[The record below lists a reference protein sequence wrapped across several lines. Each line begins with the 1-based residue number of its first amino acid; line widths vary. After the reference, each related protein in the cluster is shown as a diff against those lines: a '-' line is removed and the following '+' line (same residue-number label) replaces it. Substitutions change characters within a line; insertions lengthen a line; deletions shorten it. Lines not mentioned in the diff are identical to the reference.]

1 MRAPALVL
9 TLAFLLGACATMPEP
24 HHEVAGVVVPAAS
37 PAPPDPQTQMRPLED
52 RVYALVE
59 NERLKL
65 DPASKVLLLDPVL
78 MDVAR
83 KRAVDMAAHGY
94 FADNAPD
101 GTTSASL
108 VMAEDARFQGLLGV
122 NIAAQHYTK
131 QSGVDVNAFAQR
143 FLDTWLKS
151 PSHKDNLAFTDYNR
165 TGIGCAANGD
175 TVFVTQLF
183 ATDLGLPPPKDGAPP
198 GQITS
203 EASPRAAKSAMQP
216 KSAPALRNS
225 EGAQ

>member
-1 MRAPALVL
+1 
-9 TLAFLLGACATMPEP
+9 
-24 HHEVAGVVVPAAS
+24 VVVPATS
-37 PAPPDPQTQMRPLED
+37 PPVPDPQTQMRALED
-52 RVYALVE
+52 RVFAAVE
-59 NERLKL
+59 DERLKL
-65 DPASKVLLLDPVL
+65 DPASKVLVLDPVL

-83 KRAVDMAAHGY
+83 KRSVDMAAHGY
-94 FADNAPD
+94 FADHAPD
-101 GTTSASL
+101 GTTSASM

-131 QSGVDVNAFAQR
+131 LRGVDVNAFAQR
-143 FLDTWLKS
+143 FLDEWLNS

-183 ATDLGLPPPKDGAPP
+183 ATDLGLPPPKEGAPP
-198 GQITS
+198 GEITS

-216 KSAPALRNS
+216 KPAPALRNS

>member
-1 MRAPALVL
+1 M
-9 TLAFLLGACATMPEP
+9 
-24 HHEVAGVVVPAAS
+24 VVPATS
-37 PAPPDPQTQMRPLED
+37 PPIADPQTQMRALED
-52 RVYALVE
+52 RVFAVVKE
-59 NERLKL
+59 ERLKL
-65 DPASKVLLLDPVL
+65 DPASKVLVLDPIL

-131 QSGVDVNAFAQR
+131 QRGVDVDAFAQR
-143 FLDTWLKS
+143 FLDTWLNS
-151 PSHKDNLAFTDYNR
+151 PSHKENLAFTDYNR
-165 TGIGCAANGD
+165 TGIGCAVNDD

-183 ATDLGLPPPKDGAPP
+183 ATDLGLPPPKEGAAPNE
-198 GQITS
+198 ITS
-203 EASPRAAKSAMQP
+203 EPSPRAAKSAMQP
-216 KSAPALRNS
+216 KPAPALRNT

>member
-1 MRAPALVL
+1 MRATALVL
-9 TLAFLLGACATMPEP
+9 TLAFLLSACATAPEP
-24 HHEVAGVVVPAAS
+24 QHEVAGVVVPATS
-37 PAPPDPQTQMRPLED
+37 PPIADPQTQMRALED
-52 RVYALVE
+52 RVFEVVKE
-59 NERLKL
+59 ERLKL
-65 DPASKVLLLDPVL
+65 DPASKVLILDPVL

-131 QSGVDVNAFAQR
+131 QRGVDVDAFAQR
-143 FLDTWLKS
+143 FLDTWLNS
-151 PSHKDNLAFTDYNR
+151 PSHKENLAFTDYNR
-165 TGIGCAANGD
+165 TGIGCAVNGD

-183 ATDLGLPPPKDGAPP
+183 ATDLGLPPPKDGAASNE
-198 GQITS
+198 ITS
-203 EASPRAAKSAMQP
+203 EPSPRAAKSAMQRKP
-216 KSAPALRNS
+216 APALRNT

>member
-1 MRAPALVL
+1 MRGVFALAL
-9 TLAFLLGACATMPEP
+9 GLLLSACATAPTHVQP
-24 HHEVAGVVVPAAS
+24 VPVAGIAM

-52 RVYALVE
+52 RVYTLVE
-59 NERLKL
+59 AERIKL
-65 DPASKVLLLDPVL
+65 DPASKILLLDPVL

-83 KRAVDMAAHGY
+83 KRAEDMATRGY
-94 FADNAPD
+94 FADAAPD

-108 VMAEDARFQGLLGV
+108 VMDEDARFQGLLGV

-131 QSGVDVNAFAQR
+131 QSGVDVKAFAQR
-143 FLDTWLKS
+143 FLDTWLNS

-198 GQITS
+198 GEVTS
-203 EASPRAAKSAMQP
+203 EPDPHTAKSAMQRKP
-216 KSAPALRNS
+216 APALRNS
-225 EGAQ
+225 DGN